1 MRKETT
7 FSDRKQ
13 TGLIVILIAAMF
25 ALSCGLGYG
34 IPSVIYPLKKAH
46 AAKKWSKQECKI
58 IRNEVKR
65 HGTVG
70 SQNSNHAYAINVQY
84 SYTFD
89 DVDYMSDQYDF
100 QSAFFRQFYDTPE
113 EAKTFTEIFDP
124 NSSQVCYVNPEKPSE
139 AVLSFK
145 IHGFFKKAI
154 TSSCFMLVGL
164 GLIFVCILQK
174 RKNVRFEEGLLSG
187 QGLPKTYSSS
197 KVRLF
202 YFSGYL
208 LAFLGLLVV
217 TLLVGNK
224 QSGYANYLLA
234 KIFFGGIALGSLIF
248 VIKSLIKIFILP
260 VKITLNPARLRI
272 GENLEVTWKVGMQSE
287 KITQLCIGI
296 LCTGTVRDVE
306 TNEYFDKILHSKRE
320 FISDGD
326 IIRSGC
332 KTYAIPNTTEIIDA
346 LESTSCRWVFNFQ
359 AQVKGLPDID
369 DEYEFEVHG
378 EGN

>member
-1 MRKETT
+1 
-7 FSDRKQ
+7 
-13 TGLIVILIAAMF
+13 
-25 ALSCGLGYG
+25 
-34 IPSVIYPLKKAH
+34 
-46 AAKKWSKQECKI
+46 
-58 IRNEVKR
+58 
-65 HGTVG
+65 
-70 SQNSNHAYAINVQY
+70 
-84 SYTFD
+84 
-89 DVDYMSDQYDF
+89 
-100 QSAFFRQFYDTPE
+100 
-113 EAKTFTEIFDP
+113 
-124 NSSQVCYVNPEKPSE
+124 
-139 AVLSFK
+139 
-145 IHGFFKKAI
+145 
-154 TSSCFMLVGL
+154 MLVGL